1 MTVLA
6 TAFFIWFVSVG
17 QRLFFSFKTERTEE
31 REQRLIFSFKSRTE
45 GRKLTYKFQNL
56 ALCLTLL
63 SNLEKQESTVL
74 RLINNIG
81 CVN

>member
-1 MTVLA
+1 LA
-6 TAFFIWFVSVG
+6 NVYFF
-17 QRLFFSFKTERTEE
+17 LLKAERTEE

-63 SNLEKQESTVL
+63 SNLEKQ
-74 RLINNIG
+74 
-81 CVN
+81 

>member
-1 MTVLA
+1 LA
-6 TAFFIWFVSVG
+6 NVYFF
-17 QRLFFSFKTERTEE
+17 LLKAERTEE

-63 SNLEKQESTVL
+63 SNLEKQESIVL
-74 RLINNIG
+74 RLINNID

>member
-1 MTVLA
+1 LA
-6 TAFFIWFVSVG
+6 NVYFFLLKV
-17 QRLFFSFKTERTEE
+17 ERTEG

-63 SNLEKQESTVL
+63 SNLEKQESIVP
-74 RLINNIG
+74 RLINNTD